1 MKCIRGLKYILITFV
16 GFLVVAPRIVFVMST
31 PGVFFCCCCI
41 ESYYFL
47 ILIFVACQLSLSLTL
62 EYILFYKPGGSL
74 RHQFISMG
82 GILHRDLYEIFY
94 IARRESLS
102 INIGY

>member
-1 MKCIRGLKYILITFV
+1 MAYRCRCFDLRIV
-16 GFLVVAPRIVFVMST
+16 GSLVEAPRTVFVMPP
-31 PGVFFCCCCI
+31 PGVFFCCCI
-41 ESYYFL
+41 ALYHFL
-47 ILIFVACQLSLSLTL
+47 ILTFVACQLSLLLTL